1 MRFAR
6 RTASADA
13 AEPKARVGRRRVLG
27 GLGASGLV
35 AAAGVF
41 SSASP
46 AAAADNDQCCNLAN
60 PPGTSGYTTMTY
72 CRNNADYLWTCSMS
86 STLHCTCCETSY
98 NEKSAFE
105 CRYN

>member
-6 RTASADA
+6 RTAGADA
-13 AEPKARVGRRRVLG
+13 AEPKLRLGRRRVLG

-46 AAAADNDQCCNLAN
+46 AAADSDNCCNLAH

-72 CRNNADYLWTCSMS
+72 CRAHLGYLWSCSMS
-86 STLHCTCCETSY
+86 GTLHCSCCETPG
-98 NEKSAFE
+98 NVKSAFE